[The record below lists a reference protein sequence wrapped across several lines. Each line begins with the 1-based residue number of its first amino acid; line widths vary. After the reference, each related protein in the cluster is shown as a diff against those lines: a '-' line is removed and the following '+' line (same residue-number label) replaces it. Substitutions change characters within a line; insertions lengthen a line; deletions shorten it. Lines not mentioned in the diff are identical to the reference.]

1 MLARSR
7 ASRAPNSSSTA
18 RVPGTGTLEGALG
31 GGPVMRRPIRAAIMY
46 WPRNQATR
54 ADWLAA

>member
-1 MLARSR
+1 MQLTIDEER
-7 ASRAPNSSSTA
+7 ANANTRVTA
-18 RVPGTGTLEGALG
+18 
-31 GGPVMRRPIRAAIMY
+31 IRAAIMY